1 MAVSSTFTAGSGEGY
16 DRIMGRWSARL
27 AEPFLDFSGCN
38 DGEDILDAGCGTGSL
53 TSALSRRINARSITG
68 VDFSPIYID
77 YASRIIRDPR
87 ITFKVGDICALPF
100 AAHSFD
106 RVLSLLVLHFVPQ
119 TERAVVELR
128 RVARPGATV
137 SAAVWDVRGGYVAN
151 RMFYDTAAAFDD
163 EGRKRRAHNYT
174 RPTTRPG
181 ELAAAWHAAGFTD
194 VRDTALHIRMEFS
207 AFDDFWVPLA
217 GKDGPGAEYLAAM
230 PAGRRDRLRDL
241 VRDAYLDGEPDGPR
255 SYAAIAWAVAGTA
268 PA

>member
-100 AAHSFD
+100 ADHSFD

-163 EGRKRRAHNYT
+163 ERRKRRAHNYT

-230 PAGRRDRLRDL
+230 PTGRRIACAIWSATRISTASLTAHGPMLR
-241 VRDAYLDGEPDGPR
+241 
-255 SYAAIAWAVAGTA
+255 
-268 PA
+268 

>member
-100 AAHSFD
+100 ADHSFD

-163 EGRKRRAHNYT
+163 EGRKRR
-174 RPTTRPG
+174 RTTIP
-181 ELAAAWHAAGFTD
+181 
-194 VRDTALHIRMEFS
+194 
-207 AFDDFWVPLA
+207 
-217 GKDGPGAEYLAAM
+217 
-230 PAGRRDRLRDL
+230 GRRRGPANSQPPGTPPVSPTFVIRRSTSAWSSARSTISGYRLPARTVRVPNILRQCPRDGGIACAIWSATRISTASL
-241 VRDAYLDGEPDGPR
+241 TAHGPMLR
-255 SYAAIAWAVAGTA
+255 
-268 PA
+268 